1 MPTSTLQEFDENIRL
16 HASEPIME
24 RRSHMHGTIRVY
36 PPAAD
41 PSEWANHSWL
51 ITTEGTVDVPGI
63 AERIKAEAVHYCY
76 GRPHFVDKSHRFEE
90 TT

>member
-1 MPTSTLQEFDENIRL
+1 MPTSTLKEFDEHVRL
-16 HASEPIME
+16 HDSEPIME

-41 PSEWANHSWL
+41 VSEWDKHSWL
-51 ITTEGTVDVPGI
+51 ITTEGTVDNPGI
-63 AERIKAEAVHYCY
+63 SARIMAECVAECY
-76 GRPHFVDKSHRFEE
+76 ERPHFVGTEHEFTE